1 MKNVPD
7 GIEVLLLDLVL
18 AEHAVYDD
26 EAAISVISN
35 QSIRINIDLLQY
47 FLSILKLQVR
57 TRILQNSKV
66 LLPIALVLYLVVEYW
81 FDTLFF

>member
-66 LLPIALVLYLVVEYW
+66 LLPIALVLYLVVEY
-81 FDTLFF
+81 